1 MPQKL
6 VRILSYRDPV
16 KLVKTDALLK
26 PYNLSV
32 IYLREEESKIIT
44 LKKDLSL
51 YFSFIQ
57 KR

>member
-26 PYNLSV
+26 PYNVSV
-32 IYLREEESKIIT
+32 IYLQEKESKIIT